1 MGRDIITNKKDI
13 GELFIKGATLVMQAR
28 QRVAAATVNV
38 EVPYRTVLFG
48 LCQFERMD

>member
-13 GELFIKGATLVMQAR
+13 GELFIKGATLVMQLR
-28 QRVAAATVNV
+28 QRVAATVNV
-38 EVPYRTVLFG
+38 EVPYRIVLFG

>member
-13 GELFIKGATLVMQAR
+13 GKLFIKGATLVMQAR
-28 QRVAAATVNV
+28 QRVAVIVNV

>member
-13 GELFIKGATLVMQAR
+13 GKLFIKGATLVMQAR
-28 QRVAAATVNV
+28 QCVAATVNV
-38 EVPYRTVLFG
+38 EVPYRTALFG

>member
-13 GELFIKGATLVMQAR
+13 GKLFTRGATLVMQAR
-28 QRVAAATVNV
+28 QRMAATVNA